1 MLRRHAF
8 VTPPR
13 LVAEDMEFAGVQ
25 MKKNDRVMVGLPTAS
40 RDPAEYDHPDEVD
53 FERTGIR
60 HYAFGAGP
68 HRCIGSHLARLEMR
82 LAFDAWHARIPDY
95 RLGGDPVAY
104 GGAVMGMSSLPLS
117 WS

>member
-1 MLRRHAF
+1 
-8 VTPPR
+8 
-13 LVAEDMEFAGVQ
+13 
-25 MKKNDRVMVGLPTAS
+25 
-40 RDPAEYDHPDEVD
+40 
-53 FERTGIR
+53 
-60 HYAFGAGP
+60 
-68 HRCIGSHLARLEMR
+68 MR